1 MQFYCYPAV
10 VPPSFCHNRSI
21 YPTFVRDFFGGLG
34 GVGGEIIVGY
44 KQYLFYNL
52 VEYQDG
58 FRRGNCCAGYVAMFV
73 TTQLIKN

>member
-1 MQFYCYPAV
+1 M
-10 VPPSFCHNRSI
+10 
-21 YPTFVRDFFGGLG
+21 GW
-34 GVGGEIIVGY
+34 GGEIIVGY